1 MTELAFQK
9 YPSTPRLFREMV
21 ITEKIDGTNVAIG
34 ITEDGEILAGRRT
47 AWLSESDPSH
57 FGFREWVMDN
67 KETLI
72 EDLGPGIHRGEW
84 YGFKIQRGYDLK
96 EKRLALFHAGRWADA
111 EFKTPQLECV
121 PVLFKGM
128 FYESEIRHQV
138 DRLRVFGSEASPG
151 FMRPEGVI
159 VFHDASGQVY
169 KVTCEN
175 DDVPK
180 SKVKK

>member
-1 MTELAFQK
+1 MSELAFQK
-9 YPSTPRLFREMV
+9 YPSTPRLFRDMV

-34 ITEDGEILAGRRT
+34 ITEDGEIRAGRRT
-47 AWLSESDPSH
+47 SWLEKGDDH
-57 FGFREWVMDN
+57 FGFYEWVMDN
-67 KETLI
+67 KDTLI

-84 YGFKIQRGYDLK
+84 YGYKIQRGYDLK
-96 EKRLALFHAGRWADA
+96 ERWLALFHSGRWADA

-121 PVLFKGM
+121 PVLYRGPFNTT
-128 FYESEIRHQV
+128 IV
-138 DRLRVFGSEASPG
+138 DIEVATLKKFGSQASIG

-159 VFHDASGQVY
+159 VFHDASGQVF

-175 DDVPK
+175 DEVPK